1 MHIAYSDIA
10 INNKSAQMLMHFWF
24 FPAARKTLFTFLLSS
39 IIILIGAPK
48 ANTSQLDI
56 IEGGAVYQCSWSQN
70 NCSVVSFDQQGDRY
84 FYINDVNTQVEF
96 KSHQWFGAVVRSH
109 GNSILACAPR
119 YYWRTEHDTPFSDVT
134 GTCYL
139 SVDGLKTFV
148 EYAPCRTERHG
159 PAGQGYC
166 QGGFSADFTKDG
178 RVVLGGPGSFY
189 WQ

>member
-1 MHIAYSDIA
+1 MLRGGCSHSASV
-10 INNKSAQMLMHFWF
+10 KSLTRQT
-24 FPAARKTLFTFLLSS
+24 ARKTLFTFLLSS

-148 EYAPCRTERHG
+148 EYAPCRTGEL
-159 PAGQGYC
+159 
-166 QGGFSADFTKDG
+166 
-178 RVVLGGPGSFY
+178 LG
-189 WQ
+189 